1 LQNRR
6 TARERAVS
14 ESTLEPASLSN
25 PECDATRNQQWQN
38 LWRAVRNLP
47 VIDRQ
52 IVMLRLEGLS
62 MAEIAEVTGFS
73 EAAVAMRFSRLRRR
87 LTEEISETQK
97 EKS

>member
-1 LQNRR
+1 MQPLKAHTNR
-6 TARERAVS
+6 
-14 ESTLEPASLSN
+14 LSLSD
-25 PECDATRNQQWQN
+25 PERDAIRNQQWQN

-73 EAAVAMRFSRLRRR
+73 EAAVAMRFSRLRAAAYRR
-87 LTEEISETQK
+87 NH
-97 EKS
+97 